1 LQQCILQTQQHNTTM
16 PPNTPTPTAAPD
28 LNRGNSATVTMSRE
42 GLNALSGDD
51 LRDLCRKK
59 GLAIRGARGALVNRL
74 LKGKKKAPKSNAER
88 QATHKANRSDA
99 KKEEDTAR
107 NTEHKTSSRKTRSEA
122 KKEEDRASNAMGMA
136 ALRGDENHRLKENE
150 RERLRKTD
158 WRKVPEN
165 CEKEKARKNERRADG
180 TSDLDKIKDLT
191 RGDLTTRLW
200 KRPGFDWHTEN
211 HEQHWQAALCKLY
224 LCAGIGWNEDKAAIV
239 RVKELQEQCEHGEI
253 SKEEKLAR
261 FVFDTFDNGSK
272 EEIDEMERVLKNIFG
287 TSKVGQHRRLVNK
300 IETSKA
306 ALKQEEKFN
315 CQLNELNEQLMR
327 GEIKGAECAD
337 ALNDALDCWVDGK
350 PDWLKDFDFKEL
362 RDLMKKARR
371 GEISGL
377 EPEFLSKHLEKDT
390 MAAAA
395 EIAKKIQGVKGTDKH
410 RALCN
415 QVSKGLAD
423 ITRKIPEVLGE
434 VRAKETSGGLVV
446 WDVAIKE
453 DSGFTAAELSEEAG
467 NVGLRLLHSSS
478 RNTVTFVAPLP
489 ESTVADA
496 LFKFKKA
503 VLNQKLAA
511 MAKAGTWVKKKGEA
525 LDSDDGDEWDRRDD
539 ASFGGGD
546 QGGASNEN
554 CINGS
559 SDGEKDSEEWGED
572 ACISD
577 VGKDDGDFMQA
588 IAASIADLKVAS
600 NLEIE
605 GPNTNK
611 VDVSMPMP
619 DVSDELNQKPSSL
632 EEKDA
637 LDRACKENEANT
649 FSILN
654 AGPRGFG
661 ENI

>member
-1 LQQCILQTQQHNTTM
+1 
-16 PPNTPTPTAAPD
+16 
-28 LNRGNSATVTMSRE
+28 
-42 GLNALSGDD
+42 
-51 LRDLCRKK
+51 
-59 GLAIRGARGALVNRL
+59 
-74 LKGKKKAPKSNAER
+74 
-88 QATHKANRSDA
+88 
-99 KKEEDTAR
+99 
-107 NTEHKTSSRKTRSEA
+107 
-122 KKEEDRASNAMGMA
+122 
-136 ALRGDENHRLKENE
+136 
-150 RERLRKTD
+150 
-158 WRKVPEN
+158 
-165 CEKEKARKNERRADG
+165 
-180 TSDLDKIKDLT
+180 
-191 RGDLTTRLW
+191 
-200 KRPGFDWHTEN
+200 
-211 HEQHWQAALCKLY
+211 
-224 LCAGIGWNEDKAAIV
+224 
-239 RVKELQEQCEHGEI
+239 
-253 SKEEKLAR
+253 
-261 FVFDTFDNGSK
+261 
-272 EEIDEMERVLKNIFG
+272 
-287 TSKVGQHRRLVNK
+287 
-300 IETSKA
+300 
-306 ALKQEEKFN
+306 
-315 CQLNELNEQLMR
+315 
-327 GEIKGAECAD
+327 
-337 ALNDALDCWVDGK
+337 
-350 PDWLKDFDFKEL
+350 
-362 RDLMKKARR
+362 MKKARR

-377 EPEFLSKHLEKDT
+377 EFLSKLPEKDA
-390 MAAAA
+390 MAVAAG
-395 EIAKKIQGVKGTDKH
+395 IAKDHQGVKGTDKH
-410 RALCN
+410 RALCD

-467 NVGLRLLHSSS
+467 NVGLYLSHSFS
-478 RNTVTFVAPLP
+478 RNTVRFVAPLT
-489 ESTVADA
+489 ESTVEVADA
-496 LFKFKKA
+496 LFKFKTA

-600 NLEIE
+600 NHEIE

-611 VDVSMPMP
+611 VP

>member
-1 LQQCILQTQQHNTTM
+1 MAKTATQLKALLKEKDL
-16 PPNTPTPTAAPD
+16 PAGDAAK
-28 LNRGNSATVTMSRE
+28 ST
-42 GLNALSGDD
+42 
-51 LRDLCRKK
+51 
-59 GLAIRGARGALVNRL
+59 LVDRL

-136 ALRGDENHRLKENE
+136 VLRGDENHRLKENE
-150 RERLRKTD
+150 RERLRKVD
-158 WRKVPEN
+158 WRKVPKN
-165 CEKEKARKNERRADG
+165 CKKEKARKSERRADA
-180 TSDLDKIKDLT
+180 TSDLNKIKDLT
-191 RGDLTTRLW
+191 RGDLSTPVW

-211 HEQHWQAALCKLY
+211 HEQHWQAAVMKLY
-224 LCAGIGWNEDKAAIV
+224 LCAGIGWD
-239 RVKELQEQCEHGEI
+239 
-253 SKEEKLAR
+253 EEFRWEVA
-261 FVFDTFDNGSK
+261 FIHVYN
-272 EEIDEMERVLKNIFG
+272 
-287 TSKVGQHRRLVNK
+287 RLVK
-300 IETSKA
+300 KLETSKA
-306 ALKQEEKFN
+306 ALKQEEKFY
-315 CQLNELNEQLMR
+315 CRFNELNEQLMR
-327 GEIKGAECAD
+327 GEIKALEYGC
-337 ALNDALDCWVDGK
+337 ALNDAADCWVDGK
-350 PDWLKDFDFKEL
+350 PDLLKKRGEEC
-362 RDLMKKARR
+362 RKVTDLMKQAQR

-377 EPEFLSKHLEKDT
+377 EFLSKALPEEDA
-390 MAAAA
+390 MAAAV
-395 EIAKKIQGVKGTDKH
+395 EIAKDFQGRVKGTDKH
-410 RALCN
+410 RALCD

-423 ITRKIPEVLGE
+423 IVRKIPDALGE
-434 VRAKETSGGLVV
+434 VCAQKYPGYGLIFC

-453 DSGFTAAELSEEAG
+453 NSGFTVAELSEEAG
-467 NVGLRLLHSSS
+467 NVGLCLLHSSS
-478 RNTVTFVAPLP
+478 RNTVTFVPPLS
-489 ESTVADA
+489 ESTVEVADA
-496 LFKFKKA
+496 LFKFKTA

-525 LDSDDGDEWDRRDD
+525 LDSCGGDEWDSDD
-539 ASFGGGD
+539 ASFGGRD

-554 CINGS
+554 CIDES